1 MEYGLRA
8 TEMPE
13 LTSLRLGYG
22 GPPKQS
28 RMRIFQ
34 SAIVV
39 ISVAAVTAL
48 AAQDQQPRSRPGW
61 PCVGKP
67 DPSYFTVAEGS
78 GGQVFLFDPS
88 EVGDSSVVMIAA
100 MKHEETVFRAAG
112 TLAEGVHEFSIPVD
126 STIESAMFSV
136 SLQCL
141 QVVEIVRPSGDELRA
156 NDPGVEY
163 HQFQAGRV
171 VTLAKPTP
179 GGWTVRVAGKGM
191 FFLVLQAKT
200 DLSLDRVSFVEP
212 GGRPGHEGLFPIK
225 GSPKRGVAQQLEVE
239 LSGVVQGPR
248 FRFISSAAETIQDLT
263 LEPQGGAGED
273 RSFLG
278 EVTPRA
284 RQFRLAV
291 SGVDARGFAFQR
303 VHAPLFTAEAR

>member
-1 MEYGLRA
+1 MVVLFIAIA
-8 TEMPE
+8 TT
-13 LTSLRLGYG
+13 L
-22 GPPKQS
+22 
-28 RMRIFQ
+28 
-34 SAIVV
+34 V
-39 ISVAAVTAL
+39 
-48 AAQDQQPRSRPGW
+48 AQDQQPRSRPGW

-88 EVGDSSVVMIAA
+88 EVSESSALMIGA
-100 MKHEETVFRAAG
+100 MKHEETVYRAAG

-126 STIESAMFSV
+126 SAIESAMFSV

-163 HQFQAGRV
+163 HQFQAGRI
-171 VTLAKPTP
+171 VTLPNPTP
-179 GGWTVRVAGKGM
+179 GAWTVRVAGKGM
-191 FFLVLQAKT
+191 FFLVLQAKSELT
-200 DLSLDRVSFVEP
+200 LDRVAFVEP

-225 GSPKRGVAQQLEVE
+225 GAPRRGVAQKMEVE
-239 LSGVVQGPR
+239 MSGAFRNPR
-248 FRFISSAAETIQDLT
+248 FRFVSSAAELIQELP
-263 LEPQGGAGED
+263 LEAQEGSSGEQ
-273 RSFLG
+273 SFLG
-278 EVTPRA
+278 DVTPGA

-291 SGVDARGFAFQR
+291 SGQDGRGFPFQR

>member
-1 MEYGLRA
+1 MRCPFYFAAFLVCAA
-8 TEMPE
+8 T
-13 LTSLRLGYG
+13 
-22 GPPKQS
+22 
-28 RMRIFQ
+28 
-34 SAIVV
+34 
-39 ISVAAVTAL
+39 AAAG
-48 AAQDQQPRSRPGW
+48 QDQQPRSRPGW

-88 EVGDSSVVMIAA
+88 EIGESSVLMIGA

-126 STIESAMFSV
+126 STIESALFSI

-141 QVVEIVRPSGDELRA
+141 QVVEIVRPSGDELRE
-156 NDPGVEY
+156 NDPGVDY
-163 HQFQAGRV
+163 HQFQAGRM
-171 VTLAKPTP
+171 VTVPRPTP
-179 GGWTVRVAGKGM
+179 GAWTVRVAGKGM

-200 DLSLDRVSFVEP
+200 ELSLDRVSFVEP

-225 GSPKRGVAQQLEVE
+225 GSPKRGVRQQLEVE
-239 LSGVVQGPR
+239 MSGSLQNPA
-248 FRFISSAAETIQDLT
+248 FRFVSSSADTIQDLS
-263 LEPQGGAGED
+263 LQRQPGSGD
-273 RSFLG
+273 DLDFLG

-291 SGVDARGFAFQR
+291 TGTDARGFPFSGCTR
-303 VHAPLFTAEAR
+303 RFYR

>member
-1 MEYGLRA
+1 
-8 TEMPE
+8 
-13 LTSLRLGYG
+13 
-22 GPPKQS
+22 
-28 RMRIFQ
+28 MRILL
-34 SAIVV
+34 SLIVPV
-39 ISVAAVTAL
+39 FAAVATAV

-88 EVGDSSVVMIAA
+88 EVAESSVLMIGA

-112 TLAEGVHEFSIPVD
+112 TLAEGVHEFSIPID
-126 STIESAMFSV
+126 STVESALFSI

-141 QVVEIVRPSGDELRA
+141 QVVEIVRPAGDELRE
-156 NDPGVEY
+156 NDPGVDY
-163 HQFQAGRV
+163 HQFQAGRI
-171 VTLAKPTP
+171 VTVPRPTP
-179 GGWTVRVAGKGM
+179 GAWTVRVAGKGM

-200 DLSLDRVSFVEP
+200 DLTLDRVSFVEP

-225 GSPKRGVAQQLEVE
+225 GSPKRGVAQHLEVE
-239 LSGVVQGPR
+239 MSGPFQNPA
-248 FRFISSAAETIQDLT
+248 FRFISSSAETVQDLSLQRQRGPGDN
-263 LEPQGGAGED
+263 LE
-273 RSFLG
+273 FLG

-303 VHAPLFTAEAR
+303 VHAPLFTVEAR

>member
-1 MEYGLRA
+1 M
-8 TEMPE
+8 
-13 LTSLRLGYG
+13 RL
-22 GPPKQS
+22 
-28 RMRIFQ
+28 FHTT
-34 SAIVV
+34 IVLV
-39 ISVAAVTAL
+39 VVSISSILV
-48 AAQDQQPRSRPGW
+48 AQDQQPRSRPGW

-88 EVGDSSVVMIAA
+88 EVGESSALMIGA
-100 MKHEETVFRAAG
+100 MKHEETVYRAAG

-126 STIESAMFSV
+126 SAIESAMFSV

-163 HQFQAGRV
+163 HQFQAGRI
-171 VTLAKPTP
+171 VTLPNPTP
-179 GGWTVRVAGKGM
+179 GAWTVRVAGKGM
-191 FFLVLQAKT
+191 FFLVLQAKSELT
-200 DLSLDRVSFVEP
+200 LDRVAFVEP

-225 GSPKRGVAQQLEVE
+225 GAPRRGVAQKLEVE
-239 LSGVVQGPR
+239 MSGAFRNPR
-248 FRFISSAAETIQDLT
+248 FRFVSSAAELIQELP
-263 LEPQGGAGED
+263 LEPQDDSSGEK
-273 RSFLG
+273 SFLG
-278 EVTPRA
+278 DVTPRA

-291 SGVDARGFAFQR
+291 SGEDGRGFPFQR

>member
-1 MEYGLRA
+1 M
-8 TEMPE
+8 
-13 LTSLRLGYG
+13 RL
-22 GPPKQS
+22 
-28 RMRIFQ
+28 FHTT
-34 SAIVV
+34 IVLV
-39 ISVAAVTAL
+39 VVSISSILV
-48 AAQDQQPRSRPGW
+48 AQDQQPRSRPGW

-88 EVGDSSVVMIAA
+88 EVGESSALMIGA
-100 MKHEETVFRAAG
+100 MKHEETVYRAAG

-126 STIESAMFSV
+126 SAIESAMFSV

-163 HQFQAGRV
+163 HQFQAGRI
-171 VTLAKPTP
+171 VTLPNPTP
-179 GGWTVRVAGKGM
+179 GAWTVRVAGKGM
-191 FFLVLQAKT
+191 FFLVLQAKSELT
-200 DLSLDRVSFVEP
+200 LDRVAFVEP

-225 GSPKRGVAQQLEVE
+225 GAPRRGVAQKLEVE
-239 LSGVVQGPR
+239 MSGAFRNPR
-248 FRFISSAAETIQDLT
+248 FRFVTSAAELIQELP
-263 LEPQGGAGED
+263 LEAQEGSSGEQ
-273 RSFLG
+273 SFLG
-278 EVTPRA
+278 DVTPSA

-291 SGVDARGFAFQR
+291 SGQDGRGFPFQR

>member
-1 MEYGLRA
+1 
-8 TEMPE
+8 
-13 LTSLRLGYG
+13 
-22 GPPKQS
+22 
-28 RMRIFQ
+28 MRIRY
-34 SAIVV
+34 SPIVPV
-39 ISVAAVTAL
+39 VAAIATAV

-88 EVGDSSVVMIAA
+88 EVGESSVLMIGA

-112 TLAEGVHEFSIPVD
+112 TLAEGVHEFSIPLD

-141 QVVEIVRPSGDELRA
+141 QVVEIVRPSGGELRA
-156 NDPGVEY
+156 NDPGVDY
-163 HQFQAGRV
+163 RQFQAGRI
-171 VTLAKPTP
+171 VTLPKPTP
-179 GGWTVRVAGKGM
+179 GAWTVRVAGKGM

-200 DLSLDRVSFVEP
+200 ELSLDRVEFVEP

-225 GSPKRGVAQQLEVE
+225 GGPKRGVTQKLEVE
-239 LSGVVQGPR
+239 LSGDARNPR
-248 FRFISSAAETIQDLT
+248 FRFVSSAAEMIQDVALQP
-263 LEPQGGAGED
+263 EGGGGETQ
-273 RSFLG
+273 SFLG
-278 EVTPRA
+278 DVTPRA
-284 RQFRLAV
+284 GQFRLV
-291 SGVDARGFAFQR
+291 VTGVDSLGFPFQR

>member
-1 MEYGLRA
+1 M
-8 TEMPE
+8 
-13 LTSLRLGYG
+13 RLV
-22 GPPKQS
+22 QTT
-28 RMRIFQ
+28 
-34 SAIVV
+34 IVLV
-39 ISVAAVTAL
+39 VVSISPILV
-48 AAQDQQPRSRPGW
+48 AQDQQPRSRPGW

-88 EVGDSSVVMIAA
+88 EVGESSALMIGA
-100 MKHEETVFRAAG
+100 MKHEETVYRAAG

-126 STIESAMFSV
+126 SAIESAMFSI

-163 HQFQAGRV
+163 HQFQAGRI
-171 VTLAKPTP
+171 VTLPKPTP
-179 GGWTVRVAGKGM
+179 GAWTVRVAGKGM
-191 FFLVLQAKT
+191 FFLVLQAKSELT
-200 DLSLDRVSFVEP
+200 LDRVAFVEP

-225 GSPKRGVAQQLEVE
+225 GAPRRGVAQKMEVE
-239 LSGVVQGPR
+239 MSGAFRNPR
-248 FRFISSAAETIQDLT
+248 FRFVSSAAELIQELP
-263 LEPQGGAGED
+263 LEAQEDSGGEHA
-273 RSFLG
+273 FLG
-278 EVTPRA
+278 DVTPRA

-291 SGVDARGFAFQR
+291 SGEDGRGFPFQR

>member
-1 MEYGLRA
+1 MVVLFIAIA
-8 TEMPE
+8 TT
-13 LTSLRLGYG
+13 L
-22 GPPKQS
+22 
-28 RMRIFQ
+28 
-34 SAIVV
+34 V
-39 ISVAAVTAL
+39 
-48 AAQDQQPRSRPGW
+48 AQDQQPRSRPGW

-88 EVGDSSVVMIAA
+88 EVSESSALMIGA
-100 MKHEETVFRAAG
+100 MKHEETVYRAAG

-126 STIESAMFSV
+126 SAIESAMFSV

-163 HQFQAGRV
+163 HQFQAGRI
-171 VTLAKPTP
+171 VTLPKPTP
-179 GGWTVRVAGKGM
+179 GAWTVRVAGKGM
-191 FFLVLQAKT
+191 FFLVLQAKSELT
-200 DLSLDRVSFVEP
+200 LDRVAFVEP

-225 GSPKRGVAQQLEVE
+225 GAPRRGVAQKMEVE
-239 LSGVVQGPR
+239 MSGAFRNPR
-248 FRFISSAAETIQDLT
+248 FRFVSSAAELIQELP
-263 LEPQGGAGED
+263 LEAQEDSGGEHA
-273 RSFLG
+273 FLG
-278 EVTPRA
+278 DVTPRA

-291 SGVDARGFAFQR
+291 SGEDGRGFPFQR

>member
-1 MEYGLRA
+1 MVVLFIAIA
-8 TEMPE
+8 TT
-13 LTSLRLGYG
+13 L
-22 GPPKQS
+22 
-28 RMRIFQ
+28 
-34 SAIVV
+34 V
-39 ISVAAVTAL
+39 
-48 AAQDQQPRSRPGW
+48 AQDQQPRSRPGW

-88 EVGDSSVVMIAA
+88 EVSESSALMIGA
-100 MKHEETVFRAAG
+100 MKHEETVYRAAG

-126 STIESAMFSV
+126 SAIESAMFSV

-163 HQFQAGRV
+163 HQFQAGRI
-171 VTLAKPTP
+171 VTLPNPTP
-179 GGWTVRVAGKGM
+179 GAWTVRVAGKGM
-191 FFLVLQAKT
+191 FFLVLQAKSELT
-200 DLSLDRVSFVEP
+200 LDRVAFVEP

-225 GSPKRGVAQQLEVE
+225 GAPRRGVAQKLEVE
-239 LSGVVQGPR
+239 MSGAFRNPR
-248 FRFISSAAETIQDLT
+248 FRFVTSAAELIQELP
-263 LEPQGGAGED
+263 LEAQEGSSGEQ
-273 RSFLG
+273 SFLG
-278 EVTPRA
+278 DVTPSA

-291 SGVDARGFAFQR
+291 SGQDGRGFPFQR

>member
-1 MEYGLRA
+1 M
-8 TEMPE
+8 
-13 LTSLRLGYG
+13 RL
-22 GPPKQS
+22 
-28 RMRIFQ
+28 FQ
-34 SAIVV
+34 TTIVLV
-39 ISVAAVTAL
+39 VVSISSILV
-48 AAQDQQPRSRPGW
+48 AQDQQPRSRPGW

-88 EVGDSSVVMIAA
+88 EVGESSALMIGA
-100 MKHEETVFRAAG
+100 MKHEETVYRAAG

-126 STIESAMFSV
+126 SAIESAMFSV

-163 HQFQAGRV
+163 HQFQAGRI
-171 VTLAKPTP
+171 VTLPNPPP
-179 GGWTVRVAGKGM
+179 GAWTVRVAGKGM
-191 FFLVLQAKT
+191 FFLVLQAKSELT
-200 DLSLDRVSFVEP
+200 LDRVAFVEP

-225 GSPKRGVAQQLEVE
+225 GAPRRGVAQKLEVE
-239 LSGVVQGPR
+239 MSGAFRNPR
-248 FRFISSAAETIQDLT
+248 FRFVTSAAELIQELP
-263 LEPQGGAGED
+263 LEAQEGSSGEQ
-273 RSFLG
+273 SFLG
-278 EVTPRA
+278 DVTPSA

-291 SGVDARGFAFQR
+291 SGQDGRGFPFQR

>member
-1 MEYGLRA
+1 M
-8 TEMPE
+8 
-13 LTSLRLGYG
+13 RLL
-22 GPPKQS
+22 QTT
-28 RMRIFQ
+28 
-34 SAIVV
+34 IVLV
-39 ISVAAVTAL
+39 VVSISPILV
-48 AAQDQQPRSRPGW
+48 AQDQQPRSRPGW

-88 EVGDSSVVMIAA
+88 EVGESSALMIGA
-100 MKHEETVFRAAG
+100 MKHEETVYRAAG

-126 STIESAMFSV
+126 SAIESAMFSI

-163 HQFQAGRV
+163 HQFQAGRI
-171 VTLAKPTP
+171 VTLPKPTP
-179 GGWTVRVAGKGM
+179 GAWTVRVAGKGM
-191 FFLVLQAKT
+191 FFLVLQAKSELT
-200 DLSLDRVSFVEP
+200 LDRVAFVEP

-225 GSPKRGVAQQLEVE
+225 GAPRRGVAQKLEVE
-239 LSGVVQGPR
+239 MSGAFRNPR
-248 FRFISSAAETIQDLT
+248 FRFVSSAAELIQELP
-263 LEPQGGAGED
+263 LEAQEDSGGEHA
-273 RSFLG
+273 FLG
-278 EVTPRA
+278 DVTPRA

-291 SGVDARGFAFQR
+291 SGEDGRGFPFQR

>member
-1 MEYGLRA
+1 MRKDEGRRTRDGSYVGPNFSSYVGPNFSSGITVALLLAA
-8 TEMPE
+8 T
-13 LTSLRLGYG
+13 
-22 GPPKQS
+22 
-28 RMRIFQ
+28 
-34 SAIVV
+34 
-39 ISVAAVTAL
+39 TAL
-48 AAQDQQPRSRPGW
+48 AQQQKPGTTRPGW

-88 EVGDSSVVMIAA
+88 EVGESSVLMIGA
-100 MKHEETVFRAAG
+100 MTHEETVYRAAG

-126 STIESAMFSV
+126 SAIESAMFSV

-141 QVVEIVRPSGDELRA
+141 QVVEIVKPSGDELRA
-156 NDPGVEY
+156 SEPGVDY
-163 HQFQAGRV
+163 HQFQAGRI
-171 VTLAKPTP
+171 VTVPRPAP
-179 GGWTVRVAGKGM
+179 GAWTVRVAGKGM

-200 DLSLDRVSFVEP
+200 ELTLDRVAFVET

-225 GSPKRGVAQQLEVE
+225 GAPKRGVAQKLEVE
-239 LSGVVQGPR
+239 LSGAFRAPA
-248 FRFISSAAETIQDLT
+248 FRFVSSSAETIQDLA
-263 LEPQGGAGED
+263 LVPEENAGDD

-278 EVTPRA
+278 DVTPRA

-291 SGVDARGFAFQR
+291 SGVDSRGFPFQR

>member
-1 MEYGLRA
+1 MVVLFIAIA
-8 TEMPE
+8 TT
-13 LTSLRLGYG
+13 L
-22 GPPKQS
+22 
-28 RMRIFQ
+28 
-34 SAIVV
+34 V
-39 ISVAAVTAL
+39 
-48 AAQDQQPRSRPGW
+48 AQDQQPRSRPGW

-88 EVGDSSVVMIAA
+88 EVGESSALMIGA
-100 MKHEETVFRAAG
+100 MKHEETVYRAAG

-126 STIESAMFSV
+126 SAIESAMFSV

-163 HQFQAGRV
+163 HQFQAGRI
-171 VTLAKPTP
+171 VTLPNPTP
-179 GGWTVRVAGKGM
+179 GAWTVRVAGKGM
-191 FFLVLQAKT
+191 FFLVLQAKSELT
-200 DLSLDRVSFVEP
+200 LDRVAFVEP

-225 GSPKRGVAQQLEVE
+225 GAPRRGVAQKLEVE
-239 LSGVVQGPR
+239 MSGAFRNPR
-248 FRFISSAAETIQDLT
+248 FRFVTSAAELIQELP
-263 LEPQGGAGED
+263 LEAQEGSSGEQ
-273 RSFLG
+273 SFLG
-278 EVTPRA
+278 DVTPSA

-291 SGVDARGFAFQR
+291 SGQDGRGFPFQR